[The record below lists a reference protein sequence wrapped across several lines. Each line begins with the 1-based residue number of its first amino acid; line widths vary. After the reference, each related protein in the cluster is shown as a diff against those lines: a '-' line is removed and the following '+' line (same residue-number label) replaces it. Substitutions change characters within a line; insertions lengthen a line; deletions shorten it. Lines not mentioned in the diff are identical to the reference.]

1 MSRHT
6 KLNILSFFVIGILI
20 TFGKYTI
27 VIGQTPK
34 PVLVALNKDDATLA
48 IIDPASMKVLG
59 KAPTGDSPHEVV
71 ISADGKT
78 AYVANYGTGPAP
90 GSTLSIIDLATMK
103 ETRRADLSPLI
114 RPHGIV
120 MLGGKI
126 YFSAESNRLIARYDP
141 AANKIDW
148 LMGTG
153 QNVSHMVV
161 ATADQKK
168 FATANIGSDSVT
180 VFEFAN
186 VPPAGSKITHIP
198 VGKQPEAVDISP
210 DGKQVWAGLN
220 QDLGIDVVDVATAKV
235 IERIKLGARP
245 YRVTFAPD
253 GKTVYATLLQTKE
266 LVSIDAETRKEIK
279 RLKLESVPLGI
290 AFAKNAKLAFVTVVE
305 PDAVLK
311 VDLEKM
317 EVTGR
322 VETGKVPD
330 GVAVWGI

>member
-6 KLNILSFFVIGILI
+6 KLNILSFLVIGILI

-27 VIGQTPK
+27 VIGQTK

-48 IIDPASMKVLG
+48 IIDPADMKVLG

-90 GSTLSIIDLATMK
+90 GSTLSVIDLATMK
-103 ETRRADLSPLI
+103 ETRRADLSPLVS
-114 RPHGIV
+114 PHGIV
-120 MLGGKI
+120 LLGGKI
-126 YFSAESNRLIARYDP
+126 YFTAERNRIIARYDP

-148 LMGTG
+148 MMGTG

-161 ATADQKK
+161 GTADQKR

-186 VPPAGSKITHIP
+186 VPPAGSKITHYP

-220 QDLGIDVVDVATAKV
+220 VDLGIDVVDVATGKV
-235 IERIKLGARP
+235 ERIKLGARP

-266 LVSIDAETRKEIK
+266 LVSIDVETRKEIK
-279 RLKLESVPLGI
+279 RLKLESTPLGI
-290 AFAKNAKLAFVTVVE
+290 AFAKNAKLAFITVVQ

-311 VDLEKM
+311 IDLEKM
-317 EVTGR
+317 EVAGK

-330 GVAVWGI
+330 GVAVWGL